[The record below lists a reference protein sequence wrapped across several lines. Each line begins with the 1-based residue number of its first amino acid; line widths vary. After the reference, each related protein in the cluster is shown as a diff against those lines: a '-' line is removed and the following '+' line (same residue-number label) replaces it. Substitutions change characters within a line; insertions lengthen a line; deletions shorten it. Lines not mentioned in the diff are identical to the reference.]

1 MQLSEDAIAERL
13 ERWPVARLASHTI
26 DGGLHQVPI
35 VFARSS
41 GRLWS
46 PVDGKP
52 KRGGELAR
60 VRNLRA
66 HPAASLLLDDYR
78 SDWTRLWWIRI
89 DVEAEVVQHAALGD
103 PLHDPEG
110 SAAIRALTSKY
121 PQYEDVPVLRDPPTL
136 IAFEPIRIASW
147 TASSDA

>member
-13 ERWPVARLASHTI
+13 ERWPVARLASITS
-26 DGGLHQVPI
+26 DGRPHQVPI
-35 VFARSS
+35 VFARSR

-66 HPAASLLLDDYR
+66 HPAVSLLLDDYS

-89 DVEAEVVQHAALGD
+89 DATAEVLRPASANDREV
-103 PLHDPEG
+103 
-110 SAAIRALTSKY
+110 SAAIAALEAKY
-121 PQYEDVPVLRDPPTL
+121 PQYASVAVLRAPPTL
-136 IAFEPIRIASW
+136 IAFEPGRIASW
-147 TASSDA
+147 TASA

>member
-13 ERWPVARLASHTI
+13 ESWPIARLASRTS
-26 DGGLHQVPI
+26 GGHPHQVPI
-35 VFARSS
+35 VFVRSR

-66 HPAASLLLDDYR
+66 HPEASLLLDDYG
-78 SDWTRLWWIRI
+78 SDWTQLWWIRI
-89 DVEAEVVQHAALGD
+89 DARAEVFQPASADDPDVSHAVAAL
-103 PLHDPEG
+103 E
-110 SAAIRALTSKY
+110 AKY
-121 PQYEDVPVLRDPPTL
+121 PQYARVPVLRAPPTL
-136 IAFEPIRIASW
+136 IAFEPVRIASW
-147 TASSDA
+147 TASA